1 MSDQTP
7 NISTI
12 RIKTIFSL
20 FKQAVSGKEQDYTQ
34 GSIRRAVFLLAVP
47 MILEMCMESVF
58 AVVDIFFVG
67 RLGKNEAVSTVV
79 LTESVLTIIYSVA
92 IGLSMAATAMVARRI
107 GEKNPEAA
115 SKAGVQSLIVAL
127 AITAVIS
134 AAGLIFAPDILRL
147 MGASRETVHI
157 GTNYTRIAYGGSI
170 VIMLLFLINGIFR
183 GAGDASMAM
192 RSLWIANICNIILCP
207 VLIYGAGPIPAFGI
221 TGAAMATTI
230 GRGIG
235 VLYQLFH
242 LFSGKRVIKIKKQ
255 NFVPDWPIIRS
266 ITDIAWTGTAQFL
279 IASASWMVL
288 ARIMAE
294 FGDTAVAGYGVAIR
308 LIMFFL
314 LPAWGMSNA
323 AATLVGQNLGA
334 QQPLR
339 AEQSV
344 WRTAKYNTI
353 FMIFVTGVFLLFAQP
368 IVAFMNRDVTVESY
382 AVMALRIVSLGY
394 IFYGIGMVVTN
405 AFNGA
410 GDTRTPTLINIFGF
424 WLFQVPLAYLLAM
437 VFKLGPKGVFIAIVL
452 AETGITIAGIIIFKK
467 GKWKKVKI

>member
-7 NISTI
+7 NADTM
-12 RIKTIFSL
+12 RIKSFFSL
-20 FKQAVSGKEQDYTQ
+20 FKLALSGEQQDYTQ

-79 LTESVLTIIYSVA
+79 LTESVLTIVYSVA
-92 IGLSMAATAMVARRI
+92 MGLSMAATAMVARRI
-107 GEKNPEAA
+107 GEKNAEAA
-115 SKAGVQSLIVAL
+115 SKAGMQSLLLALFVTVIVSS
-127 AITAVIS
+127 TGV
-134 AAGLIFAPDILRL
+134 IFAKQILQA
-147 MGASRETVHI
+147 MGASPQTVQV
-157 GTNYTRIAYGGSI
+157 GTHYTRTIFGGSI

-183 GAGDASMAM
+183 GAGDASIAM
-192 RSLWIANICNIILCP
+192 RSLWIANTCNIILCP

-235 VLYQLFH
+235 VLYQLSH

-255 NFVPDWPIIRS
+255 YAIPDWPVIKAIFNV
-266 ITDIAWTGTAQFL
+266 AWTGTAQFL

-344 WRTAKYNTI
+344 WRTARYNTI
-353 FMIFVTGVFLLFAQP
+353 FMIFVTLVFMLFAQP
-368 IVAFMNRDVTVESY
+368 IVAFMNKDVAVEAY
-382 AVMALRIVSLGY
+382 AVLALRIVSLGY

-410 GDTRTPTLINIFGF
+410 GDTKTPTLINIFGF
-424 WLFQVPLAYLLAM
+424 WLFQVPLATLLALFM
-437 VFKLGPKGVFIAIVL
+437 HLGPKGVFIAIVL
-452 AETGITIAGIIIFKK
+452 TETGITIAGIIIFRK
-467 GKWKKVKI
+467 GKWKQVKI